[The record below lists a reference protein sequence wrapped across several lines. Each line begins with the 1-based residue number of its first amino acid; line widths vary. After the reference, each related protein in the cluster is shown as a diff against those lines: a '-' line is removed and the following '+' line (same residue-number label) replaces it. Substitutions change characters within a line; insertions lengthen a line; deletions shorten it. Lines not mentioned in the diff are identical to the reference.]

1 MKNQNYQPTI
11 GLEIHVELKT
21 KTKMFCACLNETWKI
36 GQEELLPNK
45 NICPVCMGHPGTL
58 PVINKEAVKM
68 VIKTGLA
75 LNTVIAEKS
84 KFDRKQYFY
93 PDLPKGYQISQY
105 DQPLCSGGYLEIN
118 GKKIGITRIHL
129 EEDTGKLSHSA
140 AATLIDYNRAGVPLM
155 ELVTEP
161 DISSAL
167 EAKEFCQE
175 LQLILREL
183 EVSDADMEKG
193 QMRCEVNI
201 SLSANTELGTKVEI
215 KNLNSFRSVERAVNY
230 EIERQ
235 TKALESGEKIM
246 QETRGWNDVKQETYT
261 QRVKEGS
268 ADYRYFPEPD
278 LPPLDFSQ
286 DSEIDLVAI
295 KNSLPELPAQ
305 KRARFTNAETDFNA
319 VDAKILMSDPLL
331 ADYVEQV
338 ISELKIWLKD
348 SGVFEG
354 TEEEIWLANKDK
366 VNKLVTG
373 WLFSKLGGLLAAR
386 KLAWSQN
393 TISAENFA
401 EFITML
407 FTRQVSTKNANLLL
421 ARMLETGGD
430 PSNILVDEN
439 LNQSDDFNLAEVVDS
454 VINNNS
460 AQVEE
465 FKAGKTVLI
474 KFFLGAVMKESKG
487 QADPVEAENML
498 LQKLS

>member
-1 MKNQNYQPTI
+1 
-11 GLEIHVELKT
+11 
-21 KTKMFCACLNETWKI
+21 
-36 GQEELLPNK
+36 
-45 NICPVCMGHPGTL
+45 
-58 PVINKEAVKM
+58 
-68 VIKTGLA
+68 
-75 LNTVIAEKS
+75 
-84 KFDRKQYFY
+84 
-93 PDLPKGYQISQY
+93 
-105 DQPLCSGGYLEIN
+105 
-118 GKKIGITRIHL
+118 
-129 EEDTGKLSHSA
+129 
-140 AATLIDYNRAGVPLM
+140 
-155 ELVTEP
+155 
-161 DISSAL
+161 
-167 EAKEFCQE
+167 
-175 LQLILREL
+175 
-183 EVSDADMEKG
+183 
-193 QMRCEVNI
+193 
-201 SLSANTELGTKVEI
+201 
-215 KNLNSFRSVERAVNY
+215 
-230 EIERQ
+230 
-235 TKALESGEKIM
+235 
-246 QETRGWNDVKQETYT
+246 
-261 QRVKEGS
+261 
-268 ADYRYFPEPD
+268 
-278 LPPLDFSQ
+278 LDFSQ

-305 KRARFTNAETDFNA
+305 KRARFTNAETGFNA
-319 VDAKILMSDPLL
+319 ADAKILMSDPLL

-386 KLAWSQN
+386 KLVWSQN

-421 ARMLETGGD
+421 ERMLETGGD

-454 VINNNS
+454 VINTNP

-474 KFFLGAVMKESKG
+474 KFFLGVVMKESKG